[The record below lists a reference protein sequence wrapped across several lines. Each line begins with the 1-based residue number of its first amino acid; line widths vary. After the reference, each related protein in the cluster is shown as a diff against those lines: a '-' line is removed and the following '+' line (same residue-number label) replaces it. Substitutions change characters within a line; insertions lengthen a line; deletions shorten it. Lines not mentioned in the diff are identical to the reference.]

1 MTRSNFHIAISNARW
16 IGFNVTVC
24 ASLHCF
30 IFVSMWL
37 FYNVVAAQ
45 RICYVFASNKQ
56 SSCIFIEAASLWL
69 AKSLVW
75 REAIVDAVSLR
86 IFQGSVVPK
95 YLDRVLVAHSV
106 SVQCSCLSFARRTPW
121 ACVCVVRVIFKI
133 NVMSYVQATK
143 CFVLEVNRWLCWFY
157 INGHHFDRWNGRCRS
172 YWNCRCRC
180 DDDY

>member
-1 MTRSNFHIAISNARW
+1 MTVLQCCCCSAAHLLWFR
-16 IGFNVTVC
+16 
-24 ASLHCF
+24 
-30 IFVSMWL
+30 
-37 FYNVVAAQ
+37 YVVFSFTS
-45 RICYVFASNKQ
+45 ISNKQ